1 MKPIE
6 DWTPVKI
13 STWALWFS
21 VITAAIVV
29 VLGGAKWMEEK
40 SPCDEV
46 CRGSDVLWC
55 KTSPEGKQAACQV
68 DDNTVC
74 MRMTFGF
81 NREFCAPRKR
91 GAPVK

>member
-1 MKPIE
+1 MRLKPSEVGMVPWI
-6 DWTPVKI
+6 
-13 STWALWFS
+13 LFL
-21 VITAAIVV
+21 TAFIGSIGV
-29 VLGGAKWMEEK
+29 VLYSVKWDGG

-74 MRMTFGF
+74 MRMTFGSM
-81 NREFCAPRKR
+81 REVCAPRKR